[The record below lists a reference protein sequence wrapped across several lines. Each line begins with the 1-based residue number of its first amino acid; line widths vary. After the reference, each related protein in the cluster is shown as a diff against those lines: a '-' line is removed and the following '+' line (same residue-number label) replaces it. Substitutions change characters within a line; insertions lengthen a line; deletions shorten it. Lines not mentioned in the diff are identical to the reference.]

1 MCDKSDYSEEKYKT
15 YFEIWMESY
24 KLQFKRENI
33 ERSRPPLYLAPVG
46 TKTSDG
52 KTLSTDSL
60 VRKEEAQKN
69 YAP

>member
-15 YFEIWMESY
+15 YFEIWMENY

-33 ERSRPPLYLAPVG
+33 ERSRPPLYLTPVG
-46 TKTSDG
+46 TKTSDE

-60 VRKEEAQKN
+60 VRKE
-69 YAP
+69 